1 MRDIRN
7 NIVFSIAGVHG
18 VGKTTVFK
26 YLQDAFRNDD
36 KFKFY
41 PERYIVKNPT
51 YPLGSINKQIAFRGE
66 IFFLQQLLKRNT
78 KISRYLSKKRNKI
91 VIMDRTPICVLVYSK
106 ALEMA
111 PKDYK
116 LILDLFKSID
126 WIPEFIVYL
135 TADPETIMKRIIT
148 RGRISFETNDQAE
161 KQRKKWHERD
171 KDYLLK
177 VLNYYNEF
185 LLSNSRKNKNLTII
199 QTDNLSPKNTADKI
213 GKIIFKS
220 VTDKKQIEQDSHLDL
235 TNFF

>member
-1 MRDIRN
+1 MRDSRN
-7 NIVFSIAGVHG
+7 NIVFSIAGAHG

-26 YLQDAFRNDD
+26 YLRDTFMNNDM
-36 KFKFY
+36 FKFY

-66 IFFLQQLLKRNT
+66 IFFHQQLLKRNT
-78 KISRYLSKKRNKI
+78 KISRYLGKKRNKI
-91 VIMDRTPICVLVYSK
+91 VMMDRTPICVLVYSK

-126 WIPEFIVYL
+126 WISEFIVYL

-148 RGRISFETNDQAE
+148 RGRISFEKNDQAE

-177 VLNYYNEF
+177 VLKYYNEF

-199 QTDNLSPKNTADKI
+199 PTDNLSPKNTAKKI
-213 GKIIFKS
+213 EKIIFES
-220 VTDKKQIEQDSHLDL
+220 ITDKKQIEQGSHLDL
-235 TNFF
+235 TNFL

>member
-1 MRDIRN
+1 MRDKRN
-7 NIVFSIAGVHG
+7 NFVFSIAGAHG

-26 YLQDAFRNDD
+26 YLQDAFGNDE

-78 KISRYLSKKRNKI
+78 KILRYLSKNRDKI
-91 VIMDRTPICVLVYSK
+91 IVMDRTPICVLVYSK

-126 WIPEFIVYL
+126 WIPEFIFYL
-135 TADPETIMKRIIT
+135 TADPTTIMKRIVM
-148 RGRISFETNDQAE
+148 RGHISFETNEQAE

-185 LLSNSRKNKNLTII
+185 LLSNSKTNKNLTII
-199 QTDNLSPKNTADKI
+199 QTDNLSPRKTADKI
-213 GKIIFKS
+213 EKIIFNS
-220 VTDKKQIEQDSHLDL
+220 ISNKKQIEQDSHLDL
-235 TNFF
+235 TKFL